1 MFAVFVLRT
10 DIYWFIDIISIWKD
24 CSKDG
29 KVGWWLEN
37 LAILWSNNPNLG
49 FSPSLS
55 TVYFPLLLKLGD
67 FILIQISCQFIAQ
80 WFHHKVDQA
89 GNRTSPRRAIFKIL
103 LIWSSLQVITFSSFD
118 NTRKSAL
125 VVSTSKLVVAFARLL
140 SLVTCECVQPWC
152 AQLKTAPHWM
162 HIILLKSS
170 LCEFEI
176 ALLSSE
182 GWLVTSFK
190 QNLGFQ
196 GHTDV

>member
-1 MFAVFVLRT
+1 MFAVFVLSA

-55 TVYFPLLLKLGD
+55 TVYFHFLLKLGD

-89 GNRTSPRRAIFKIL
+89 GNRSSPRRAIFKIL
-103 LIWSSLQVITFSSFD
+103 LIWFHLKFSAGDNHFLHSTTRGKVGWLFPCQSWELHFRGCCHLWHVSTFSLD
-118 NTRKSAL
+118 
-125 VVSTSKLVVAFARLL
+125 
-140 SLVTCECVQPWC
+140 VQSYN
-152 AQLKTAPHWM
+152 LKTAAHWV
-162 HIILLKSS
+162 HIILQKSS
-170 LCEFEI
+170 
-176 ALLSSE
+176 
-182 GWLVTSFK
+182 
-190 QNLGFQ
+190 
-196 GHTDV
+196 